1 MPKLPS
7 LLRLTICVFLSLGLA
22 PAANAAWTPPS
33 PVQDSAEA
41 TLEDDLQALRTAPHL
56 ADASLLSRIANRETP
71 AALDGLIEVFNSGV
85 SPYVQLLIVRVL
97 PRFDGKPET
106 GRPGA
111 EVLADVAVS
120 HPSGELRNA
129 AFKGLSNAPNYGPEF
144 LRLIVDSTAD
154 DNSRERALKAHVAL
168 GGEADRPWYKRIY
181 QNGIGDNS
189 TSYDPRTAKKGEPIP
204 AKPLPLESLKPI
216 AFGGVVKVLVESE
229 LREALRN
236 ANAAV
241 RLQAIEELATRD
253 IEDLQELCVD
263 MFEQRNEARENRAWA
278 AKRALTLVGDKFVD
292 DVADEATR
300 PITSGPLRDDLG
312 ALLASSKIE
321 AIGKLTAKCFGKGK
335 DHDKLFWLLVAKG
348 HWDPKLERGLMSM
361 IGDKEP
367 AVAERAAHLAFDLGL
382 KDAGA
387 AMEKQFN
394 KAETAAQRARV
405 LPLLA
410 LFQDDPAAWRAT
422 LRGLATSDEIEL
434 KIAALHLLADFG
446 AADLDTLATA
456 LNDPFSTPR
465 IAAAQGLAHVAKTDR
480 DIEIYRRVIDLLVAR
495 LPMES
500 GRVEVEITTCL
511 FDLTG
516 KTFGARGTAWIGW
529 WENEGREQF
538 KVPTAAELRL
548 ADEAALKRRLGAQTT
563 TSFFGIRIRSN
574 RIIFIIDVSG
584 SMEEP
589 TRTRYEDVRGMPRMQ
604 RAQEELIACL
614 TNLSQDT
621 FFNILPFSDKVR
633 PWQKGLTQRTEENF
647 RDAKKF
653 TDGLKPSGGTNLVGS
668 LDAAFEDPEVDT
680 IFLLSDGEP
689 TMGWTGDP
697 FVIRTHV
704 QKLNA
709 NRGVTIHAVSIGS
722 SLRILEWLATD
733 SGGDYRSFP

>member
-1 MPKLPS
+1 M
-7 LLRLTICVFLSLGLA
+7 
-22 PAANAAWTPPS
+22 
-33 PVQDSAEA
+33 
-41 TLEDDLQALRTAPHL
+41 RTAPHL
-56 ADASLLSRIANRETP
+56 ADASLLSRIANRETK

-85 SPYVQLLIVRVL
+85 SPYVQLLIVREL
-97 PRFDGKPET
+97 PRFDGLPET
-106 GRPGA
+106 GRPAA

-120 HPSGELRNA
+120 HPSQELRNA
-129 AFKGLSNAPNYGPEF
+129 AFKALSNAPNYGPEF

-181 QNGIGDNS
+181 QKGLGDDS

-216 AFGGVVKVLVESE
+216 AFGGVVKALVEDE
-229 LREALRN
+229 LRAALGN
-236 ANAAV
+236 PNAAV
-241 RLQAIEELATRD
+241 RLQAIEELSNRNV
-253 IEDLQELCVD
+253 EDLKELCVD

-278 AKRALTLVGDKFVD
+278 AKRALTLAGDKYASD
-292 DVADEATR
+292 IADEATR

-312 ALLASSKIE
+312 RLLAENKSEVIS
-321 AIGKLTAKCFGKGK
+321 KLTSKRFGKGK
-335 DHDKLFWLLVAKG
+335 DYDKLFWMLVAKG
-348 HWDPKLERGLMSM
+348 HWDPKFERSLLSM

-382 KDAGA
+382 ADAGA
-387 AMEKQFN
+387 ALERQFS
-394 KAETAAQRARV
+394 KAETAAQRARI

-410 LFQDDPAAWRAT
+410 LFQNDPATWRAG
-422 LRGLATSDEIEL
+422 LRGMATSDEIEL

-446 AADLDTLATA
+446 AADMDTIALA
-456 LNDPFSTPR
+456 LEDPLSTPR
-465 IAAAQGLAHVAKTDR
+465 IAAAQALAHVAKTDR
-480 DIEIYRRVIDLLVAR
+480 SLDVYRRVIDLLVAR
-495 LPMES
+495 LPQES

-516 KTFGARGTAWIGW
+516 KTFGARGMAWIGW
-529 WENEGREQF
+529 WTNEGRDAFQ
-538 KVPTAAELRL
+538 VPTDAELRL
-548 ADEAALKRRLGAQTT
+548 AEEAALKRRLGAQTT

-653 TDGLKPSGGTNLVGS
+653 TGGLKPTGGTNLVGS

-704 QKLNA
+704 QRLNA

-722 SLRILEWLATD
+722 SLRILEWLADD